1 MTAEKMRGAVFTD
14 IGELVVKERDVP
26 VLERQDE
33 VILDV
38 QACGICGTDLHILT
52 DPPGQPATLGV
63 VLGHEIVGVVS
74 EIGED
79 VVRLRPGDRV
89 VVAPNISC
97 GQCVWC
103 QRGLPNHC
111 DHFTTIGIFR
121 DGGLASR
128 VRVPAE
134 NCFPISRDVPSHIA
148 ALAEPLSTVVNGV
161 RLAQPFPGQ
170 SAVVIGAGPAGLMY
184 AALLRFAGTTVIVL
198 EPSEER
204 ASLATEMG
212 AAHTIDPT
220 REDPVGAVRDLTD
233 GLGADVVIDAVG
245 SQLPVAMQVVRMAG
259 RIVLFGLGPARS
271 DFAQEDVTRNELTL
285 VGAFIGQAVFADAIR
300 LLEQHTEDF
309 APLVTHRVGIEEL
322 PAAMEEMRAGR
333 TGKVEIEFAR

>member
-1 MTAEKMRGAVFTD
+1 MAAEKMRGAVFTD

-26 VLERQDE
+26 VLERKDE

-74 EIGED
+74 EAGED

-103 QRGLPNHC
+103 QRGLRNHR
-111 DHFTTIGIFR
+111 DHFTTIGIYR

>member
-1 MTAEKMRGAVFTD
+1 MTAAKMRAAVFAG
-14 IGELVVKERDVP
+14 IGELAVKERDVP
-26 VLERQDE
+26 VLGRPNE

-63 VLGHEIVGVVS
+63 VLGHEMVGVVS

-79 VVRLRPGDRV
+79 VVSLRPGDRV

-103 QRGLPNHC
+103 QRGLRNHC
-111 DHFTTIGIFR
+111 DNFTTIGIYQ
-121 DGGLASR
+121 DGGLAPH
-128 VRVPAE
+128 VRAPAE
-134 NCFPISRDVPSHIA
+134 NCFPISSEIPSHIA

-184 AALLRFAGTTVIVL
+184 TALLRFAGTTVTVL
-198 EPSEER
+198 EPSKER

-220 REDPVGAVRDLTD
+220 QDDPVGTVRDLT
-233 GLGADVVIDAVG
+233 G
-245 SQLPVAMQVVRMAG
+245 
-259 RIVLFGLGPARS
+259 GLGP
-271 DFAQEDVTRNELTL
+271 DMV
-285 VGAFIGQAVFADAIR
+285 
-300 LLEQHTEDF
+300 
-309 APLVTHRVGIEEL
+309 
-322 PAAMEEMRAGR
+322 
-333 TGKVEIEFAR
+333 

>member
-1 MTAEKMRGAVFTD
+1 MADKMRGAVFAD
-14 IGELVVKERDVP
+14 IGELAIMERDVP
-26 VLERQDE
+26 ALERQDE

-38 QACGICGTDLHILT
+38 QACGICGTDLHILA
-52 DPPGQPATLGV
+52 DPPGQPATKGC

-74 EIGED
+74 EAGGD
-79 VVRLRPGDRV
+79 VYNLQPGDRA

-103 QRGLPNHC
+103 QRGLNNHC
-111 DHFTTIGIFR
+111 DHFTTIGIFK

-128 VRVPAE
+128 VRVPAA
-134 NCFPISRDVPSHIA
+134 NCFPISEDVPSHIA

-170 SAVVIGAGPAGLMY
+170 RAVVIGAGPAGLMY
-184 AALLRFAGTTVIVL
+184 AALLGFAGTSVTVL

-204 ASLATEMG
+204 ARIAARMG
-212 AAHTIDPT
+212 AAHTVDPT
-220 REDPVGAVRDLTD
+220 DEDPVGAVRELTD

-245 SQLPVAMQVVRMAG
+245 SQLSVAMRVVRKAG
-259 RIVLFGLGPARS
+259 RLVLFGIGPTKT
-271 DFAQEDVTRNELTL
+271 DFAQEEVTRNELTL
-285 VGAFIGQAVFADAIR
+285 VGAFIGQAVFPDAIR
-300 LLEQHTEDF
+300 LLEQHAEEF
-309 APLVTHRVGIEEL
+309 APMVTHRVDLEEL
-322 PAAMEEMRAGR
+322 DTAMDEMRAGR

>member
-1 MTAEKMRGAVFTD
+1 VTAEKMRGAVFAD
-14 IGELVVKERDVP
+14 IGELAVMERDVP
-26 VLERQDE
+26 VIELQNE

-52 DPPGQPATLGV
+52 DPPGQPATIGC

-74 EIGED
+74 EAGED
-79 VVRLRPGDRV
+79 VVSLRSGDRV

-111 DHFTTIGIFR
+111 DHFTTIGIYQ
-121 DGGLASR
+121 DGGLAPH
-128 VRVPAE
+128 VRVPAA
-134 NCFPISRDVPSHIA
+134 NCFPISPDVPSHIA

-161 RLAQPFPGQ
+161 RLAKPFPGQ

-184 AALLRFAGTTVIVL
+184 TALLRFAGVTVTVL
-198 EPSEER
+198 EPSRER

-212 AAHTIDPT
+212 AAYTIDPT
-220 REDPVGAVRDLTD
+220 QQDPARTVHDLTD

-245 SQLPVAMQVVRMAG
+245 SQLPVAMQVVRKAG
-259 RIVLFGLGPARS
+259 RIVLFGLGPTKS
-271 DFAQEDVTRNELTL
+271 DFAQENVTRNELTL
-285 VGAFIGQAVFADAIR
+285 VGAFIGQMVFPDAIR
-300 LLEQHTEDF
+300 LLEQHAEDF

-333 TGKVEIEFAR
+333 TGKVEIEFD